1 MLEKG
6 SSKSKTGI
14 YKTMDGRCREAKPS
28 PAAGSDT
35 VALLSSLKTQSKAPK
50 SGPSYNSRTHAGN
63 ETKQNRRPGEANGQP
78 WHLSTFSSPEQLAS
92 FKEKHDQLLHDTMLR
107 KELAKFRAEVEDKF
121 LHSAANQQY
130 EFPRIVALDQD
141 ELGEELSGKPLS
153 RADCTIPSPL

>member
-63 ETKQNRRPGEANGQP
+63 ETKQSSWPASRKSMTSSCTTPCCGR
-78 WHLSTFSSPEQLAS
+78 SSPS
-92 FKEKHDQLLHDTMLR
+92 F
-107 KELAKFRAEVEDKF
+107 V
-121 LHSAANQQY
+121 
-130 EFPRIVALDQD
+130 PR
-141 ELGEELSGKPLS
+141 S
-153 RADCTIPSPL
+153 RTSSFTPPPISSTSSHV